1 MGEDCLVNS
10 KEMEADTS
18 IFSFY
23 FSLYFS
29 LLASCERERVQFRK
43 LSLSTACGFFFKVWV
58 SRSSRL
64 MVFAIPAGSLLVA
77 EY

>member
-18 IFSFY
+18 IFSFYFSFY

-64 MVFAIPAGSLLVA
+64 RALAIPAGS
-77 EY
+77 